1 MPSRKAELERVATGM
16 GISLVIG
23 FAPASPNRVML
34 LTFDKELTV
43 KTVIECEPPQDGK
56 HTPTQ
61 TTDPTTTHRAQPKA
75 QGIHFNTPGTPT
87 YALSA
92 DDEQ

>member
-23 FAPASPNRVML
+23 FAPASPDRVHRGGVML

-75 QGIHFNTPGTPT
+75 EPPYST
-87 YALSA
+87 
-92 DDEQ
+92 